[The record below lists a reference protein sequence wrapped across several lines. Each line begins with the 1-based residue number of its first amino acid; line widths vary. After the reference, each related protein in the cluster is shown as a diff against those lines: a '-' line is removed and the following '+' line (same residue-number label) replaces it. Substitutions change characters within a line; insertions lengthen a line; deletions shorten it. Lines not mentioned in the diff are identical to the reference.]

1 MNLSKR
7 IAEFRAT
14 VKGLE
19 EQRAELEEQLSAIV
33 DGAKAETR
41 ALSADEQTSF
51 GEIEGKINDI
61 DKTIE
66 AEVRARTL
74 KLRTKPG
81 VKDPESDEVLETRAL
96 ESYMRNE
103 LNAETRT
110 GEQNLT
116 RGNNGAVIPV
126 TIVNRV
132 ISKVTDICPIYAKAV
147 IYHTKGKLRLPVY
160 GKSGSDSDQDITVA
174 YATEFNELTA
184 NVGKFTSVDL
194 DGYLVGALSLIGLSV
209 ANNADI
215 DVVSFVVDEM
225 ARNIA
230 IFIEQEMLIGTANKS
245 TGALSGTNTLTSAN
259 ATSITGDDLIG
270 LQAKVK
276 QVYQKD
282 ACWTMHPDTFT
293 AIKKL
298 KGSDGKYLLQEDFSG
313 EFPYRLLGK
322 PVNVSYN
329 MPTVVASAK
338 SLLYGTYSGVAG
350 HVRENISMQVL
361 REKYATQHALG
372 INAWFEFD
380 CKIVDNQKLAIL
392 VQKAS

>member
-66 AEVRARTL
+66 AEVRARKL

-81 VKDPESDEVLETRAL
+81 VKDPESDEVLETRAF
-96 ESYMRNE
+96 ESYIRNE

-116 RGNNGAVIPV
+116 MGNNGAVIPV

-230 IFIEQEMLIGTANKS
+230 SLT
-245 TGALSGTNTLTSAN
+245 TL
-259 ATSITGDDLIG
+259 
-270 LQAKVK
+270 
-276 QVYQKD
+276 
-282 ACWTMHPDTFT
+282 
-293 AIKKL
+293 
-298 KGSDGKYLLQEDFSG
+298 
-313 EFPYRLLGK
+313 
-322 PVNVSYN
+322 
-329 MPTVVASAK
+329 
-338 SLLYGTYSGVAG
+338 
-350 HVRENISMQVL
+350 
-361 REKYATQHALG
+361 
-372 INAWFEFD
+372 
-380 CKIVDNQKLAIL
+380 
-392 VQKAS
+392 